1 MVNRKGL
8 LALAGTAVGLGVG
21 IAAERSMLNRRRRN
35 DPEGGVKFGT
45 RRGDRSHK
53 FALRDGASTFVEE
66 FGPESPTGVVFVHGS
81 ALRTD
86 LWHYQMD
93 SLAHR
98 HLVMYDMRGHG
109 LSERGTEK
117 FTIETLADDLLEVL
131 DETGLEEAVIVGHSV
146 GGMVALDFAI
156 RNRALLGDRIKGL
169 ALLNTTYGP
178 AVETLAGG
186 AAVSRFERVTRRPF
200 DMLGTQAEKLQRLRK
215 VIRPSD
221 AIFWG
226 VAFTGFGPGASAKQ
240 IDFTYDMLS
249 ETEADVIFDLIKSYR
264 DFDVRGKLD
273 LVTVPTLVIGGSNDR
288 LTQSHASEYLASEL
302 PKADLHILEGC
313 GHMSMLERHGEV
325 DALLER
331 FCADTLDGS

>member
-1 MVNRKGL
+1 MANRKGL

-226 VAFTGFGPGASAKQ
+226 VAFTGFGPGCFRQA
-240 IDFTYDMLS
+240 
-249 ETEADVIFDLIKSYR
+249 
-264 DFDVRGKLD
+264 
-273 LVTVPTLVIGGSNDR
+273 DR
-288 LTQSHASEYLASEL
+288 LHLRHALRDRGGR
-302 PKADLHILEGC
+302 DLRSDQVVSGLRRAREAR
-313 GHMSMLERHGEV
+313 SRHGS
-325 DALLER
+325 DPRDRRIER
-331 FCADTLDGS
+331 STHSIARL